1 MPICPSSCK
10 NFCLVCAGQIL
21 CMLSQSPWVPMCNC
35 PVLFRKV
42 SLEVIQHLWFLQ
54 SYLPFS
60 EDSEPWLERC
70 DMSVLFRAKH
80 LGFLFSHEHFKFRF
94 VFFFHSLFDF
104 LNPFWLGVGHNFL
117 LGVCF
122 LVIFLLWGCIPSLP
136 PFLYPLFVPSPPPS
150 TLLLLH
156 WVLSPHVSS
165 FCFLKQ
171 GLWPRLTPNSLS
183 SCLSLLGFG
192 ITASHHYD
200 HTDQVYQNVLLT
212 YLHVKLVFLNFRM
225 DWDSR

>member
-136 PFLYPLFVPSPPPS
+136 PFLYPLFVPPPPHLPS
-150 TLLLLH
+150 FSSIGSSHPMFLLFVFWNRVYDPGWLQTRYPPVLVSWALGLQPAITMITLIK
-156 WVLSPHVSS
+156 
-165 FCFLKQ
+165 FIRTF
-171 GLWPRLTPNSLS
+171 
-183 SCLSLLGFG
+183 F
-192 ITASHHYD
+192 
-200 HTDQVYQNVLLT
+200 LLT
-212 YLHVKLVFLNFRM
+212 FMWN
-225 DWDSR
+225 

>member
-1 MPICPSSCK
+1 
-10 NFCLVCAGQIL
+10 
-21 CMLSQSPWVPMCNC
+21 MCNC

-136 PFLYPLFVPSPPPS
+136 PFLYPLFVVPPPIYPPSPPLGP
-150 TLLLLH
+150 
-156 WVLSPHVSS
+156 
-165 FCFLKQ
+165 
-171 GLWPRLTPNSLS
+171 LTPCFFFLFFETGSMTQADS
-183 SCLSLLGFG
+183 
-192 ITASHHYD
+192 
-200 HTDQVYQNVLLT
+200 
-212 YLHVKLVFLNFRM
+212 KLVILL
-225 DWDSR
+225 S